1 MISADQFHHCDV
13 RMRQAKQ
20 NPERQFGG
28 LALNICGDFLQL
40 PPVDKDNSRRSLAMP
55 YEEESPFL
63 GQRKQGDDDEEAAV
77 EVDGPEWK
85 KSKSCRQ
92 LARIKNLEIHQKG
105 GVSRYQRAC
114 TRRSWQAAGGDEVG
128 QNLR

>member
-55 YEEESPFL
+55 DEKDSSFRE
-63 GQRKQGDDDEEAAV
+63 QREQGDDDEEAAV
-77 EVDGPEWK
+77 EVEGPQNGDYEK
-85 KSKSCRQ
+85 KERQ
-92 LARIKNLEIHQKG
+92 KRAKDADKIIKTRVDNLPINTFFESVEFEFMNLE
-105 GVSRYQRAC
+105 
-114 TRRSWQAAGGDEVG
+114 
-128 QNLR
+128 

>member
-55 YEEESPFL
+55 DEKDSSFRE
-63 GQRKQGDDDEEAAV
+63 QREQGDDDEEAAV
-77 EVDGPEWK
+77 EVEGPQNGDYEK
-85 KSKSCRQ
+85 KRK
-92 LARIKNLEIHQKG
+92 AKEI
-105 GVSRYQRAC
+105 
-114 TRRSWQAAGGDEVG
+114 
-128 QNLR
+128 